1 MDRTLG
7 RSFPLRAK
15 VLARPQTL
23 RHRRHRWAKVRPP
36 QQQLVPAV
44 CRLPQQ
50 ALALILSAM
59 SRSRSAWSTTN
70 TLKLESQI
78 LLY

>member
-1 MDRTLG
+1 MDRTLE
-7 RSFPLRAK
+7 RSFPLGAK
-15 VLARPQTL
+15 VLARPQTR

-36 QQQLVPAV
+36 QQQLVPALGP
-44 CRLPQQ
+44 LPQQ
-50 ALALILSAM
+50 ALALLRSAM

-70 TLKLESQI
+70 TLQLESQL